1 MQKTY
6 DIGIHSN
13 AIKQNL
19 ESSTSAVVI
28 KRDITVLHVR
38 LMLNQQQQHV
48 EAIGNLQH
56 STCQMLQAACCF
68 DMLLVAVRHFAST
81 YRTQLHKYS

>member
-48 EAIGNLQH
+48 EATGNL
-56 STCQMLQAACCF
+56 
-68 DMLLVAVRHFAST
+68 
-81 YRTQLHKYS
+81 

>member
-1 MQKTY
+1 MQKKY

-19 ESSTSAVVI
+19 ESSTSVVVM

-48 EAIGNLQH
+48 EATGNL
-56 STCQMLQAACCF
+56 
-68 DMLLVAVRHFAST
+68 
-81 YRTQLHKYS
+81 